1 MEEMLVAL
9 TDAYSARDGGVPITL
24 VLKGTRTAP
33 PALADGSSVLAPMGA
48 EMSDDELAS
57 YRRLRGNDPVEIRVA
72 HDSLKH
78 DSISSPTGIF
88 VNAENPLRRISLDQL
103 RHVFAASPT
112 SSAISR
118 WGQLGLGGP
127 WTNRP
132 IDAAGLGPKT
142 AIGRHL
148 LRYVLRSDRYVD
160 RFGDYPE
167 SREVA
172 KIVGEDRNAIGLFNL
187 SHGNCKVRAL
197 AIIDDHNS
205 ISRGRRADIAA
216 GRYPLDRTLLVYA
229 RREANGALEPF
240 ARDFLRFM
248 LSDEGQR
255 IIGRGSK
262 GYIPLNPAERRV
274 ELAKLDP

>member
-1 MEEMLVAL
+1 MPLFKLIMWVGLLACAAAASGDLPAVSPPWRIVGYNDMEEMLVAL

-112 SSAISR
+112 ISAISR

-160 RFGDYPE
+160 RFG
-167 SREVA
+167 
-172 KIVGEDRNAIGLFNL
+172 GGDRR
-187 SHGNCKVRAL
+187 S
-197 AIIDDHNS
+197 
-205 ISRGRRADIAA
+205 
-216 GRYPLDRTLLVYA
+216 
-229 RREANGALEPF
+229 
-240 ARDFLRFM
+240 
-248 LSDEGQR
+248 
-255 IIGRGSK
+255 
-262 GYIPLNPAERRV
+262 
-274 ELAKLDP
+274 